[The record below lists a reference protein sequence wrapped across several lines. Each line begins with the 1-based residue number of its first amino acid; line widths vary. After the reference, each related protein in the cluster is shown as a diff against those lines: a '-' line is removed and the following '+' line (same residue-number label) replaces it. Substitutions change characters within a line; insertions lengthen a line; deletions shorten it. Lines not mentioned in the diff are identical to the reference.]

1 MAGAR
6 RNGVDAA
13 IALLLALVAHD
24 GEAKAAELR
33 REIGAPRASFH
44 RIVRTLAAAGLVE
57 APRGLVRVGPLAKNL
72 IAAHAQAVRT
82 EDELRGPRSAR
93 PYRHPPVSRTA
104 EASETGLIGLSR
116 PAPAHR
122 AARSRFR
129 IGFANASMTN
139 PWRVALVHG
148 IEYAAANLGDRIE
161 RLTILHAGDDARQQQ
176 ADIAEMMAQGVDG
189 LIVSAA
195 AAEMN
200 GDAIHEAMARGIAVV
215 LVDRG
220 VDPSVP
226 RTSFVTTDDGAI
238 GRLTALWLAERLRG
252 KGSIL
257 LLPGDSAAEPARMRL
272 AAAQAVFAGFPG
284 IEVLATRWTGWRR
297 EVGREIMRD
306 AIDRW
311 GSNISGVWCDSGLQ
325 GAGSLQAF
333 SDAHFR
339 AGEIPPHTGGDLNL
353 AYKLALRS
361 ETPLAAVD
369 YPPSMGIKALEVL
382 LTSLQGCWTPSSVKV
397 ASEVIVTKGAA
408 TRSVRPDR
416 WAEDHVRWD
425 LPDDLILA
433 SGLGPAYN
441 PRSFRIHYPGNVYN
455 RSAAQSAPRRA

>member
-72 IAAHAQAVRT
+72 IAAHAQAVRR
-82 EDELRGPRSAR
+82 EDELRGPRSTR
-93 PYRHPPVSRTA
+93 PYRHPAVSRAA

-161 RLTILHAGDDARQQQ
+161 RLTILHARDDARQQQ

-195 AAEMN
+195 AAEMT

-252 KGSIL
+252 NGSIV

-272 AAAQAVFAGFPG
+272 ASAQAVFAEFPG

-297 EVGREIMRD
+297 EVGREIMHD

-353 AYKLALRS
+353 AYKLAIRS

>member
-13 IALLLALVAHD
+13 IALLLALVAHN

-57 APRGLVRVGPLAKNL
+57 APRGLVRVGPLANSL
-72 IAAHAQAVRT
+72 IAGHAQAVRR
-82 EDELRGPRSAR
+82 EDELRGPRSTR
-93 PYRHPPVSRTA
+93 PYRHPAVSRAA

-116 PAPAHR
+116 PRPAHR
-122 AARSRFR
+122 ATRYR
-129 IGFANASMTN
+129 IGFSNASMN
-139 PWRVALVHG
+139 NLWRVALVHG

-176 ADIAEMMAQGVDG
+176 AGIAQMIADGVDG
-189 LIVSAA
+189 LIISAA
-195 AAEMN
+195 AAQMT

-226 RTSFVTTDDGAI
+226 RTSFVTSDDGAI
-238 GRLTALWLAERLRG
+238 GRLTALWLAERLKG

-272 AAAQAVFAGFPG
+272 AAAQAVFAEFPG
-284 IEVLATRWTGWRR
+284 IEVLATNWTGWRR
-297 EVGREIMRD
+297 EVGREVMRE

-311 GSNISGVWCDSGLQ
+311 GSEISGVWCDSGLQ

-333 SDAHFR
+333 SDAHYR

-353 AYKLALRS
+353 AYKLAIRS

-382 LTSLQGCWTPSSVKV
+382 LTSLQGSWTPSSVSV
-397 ASEVIVTKGAA
+397 ASEVIITKGAA